1 MNPEILD
8 SLQRRFGSADFSRYQ
23 VVRGQKYD
31 FVRIPAAGTASVSF
45 FSNPIG
51 AADPGAG
58 AATLFKTLEQTNLVK
73 SASFGQEYF
82 ALTQIRTYANFVPL
96 NRQGFT
102 AGTNFVYRG
111 LTARQFVA
119 GPPVEPDS
127 SMTRFQE
134 LISRGVL
141 QISFAQKLYYQISR
155 PFIMCPPGFGV
166 DVRSLASSR
175 TGNAAETQVADTNWR
190 VAPDNRGES
199 VYNVDPIQ
207 IIEPENQIEASISFP
222 DGNTPNFTNTALD
235 SADSAQTPSVELGL
249 IFDGYVIR
257 PSQ

>member
-1 MNPEILD
+1 MSPEILD
-8 SLQRRFGSADFSRYQ
+8 NLQRRFGSADFSRYQ

-31 FVRIPAAGTASVSF
+31 FVRLPATDATSVSF

-58 AATLFKTLEQTNLVK
+58 ATLFKTLEQTNLVK

-96 NRQGFT
+96 NRQPGGVAT
-102 AGTNFVYRG
+102 LGTNCVWRAY
-111 LTARQFVA
+111 TAKLNSAMDQLQGV
-119 GPPVEPDS
+119 
-127 SMTRFQE
+127 
-134 LISRGVL
+134 LNRGVL

-175 TGNAAETQVADTNWR
+175 TGNAAETQASGTNWR
-190 VAPDNRGES
+190 VAGDYRGES

-207 IIEPENQIEASISFP
+207 LIEPEIQIEAKISFP
-222 DGNTPNFTNTALD
+222 DGVAATLTDTALNTASGDFTPNI
-235 SADSAQTPSVELGL
+235 EIGL

>member
-8 SLQRRFGSADFSRYQ
+8 NLQKRFGSADFSRYQ
-23 VVRGQKYD
+23 VLRGQKYD
-31 FVRIPAAGTASVSF
+31 FVRLPSAGTASLSF
-45 FSNPIG
+45 FSNPVG

-58 AATLFKTLEQTNLVK
+58 ATTLFKTLEQTNLVK

-96 NRQGFT
+96 ARQPGT
-102 AGTNFVYRG
+102 PGTNVVYRG
-111 LTARQFVA
+111 YTALVNSAMEQFRSVI
-119 GPPVEPDS
+119 D
-127 SMTRFQE
+127 
-134 LISRGVL
+134 RGVL
-141 QISFAQKLYYQISR
+141 QIKFAQKLYYQISR
-155 PFIMCPPGFGV
+155 PFVMAPPGFGV

-175 TGNAAETQVADTNWR
+175 TGNAAETQVAGTNWR
-190 VAPDNRGES
+190 VAPDNRAES

-207 IIEPENQIEASISFP
+207 IIEPEIQIEASLDFP
-222 DGNTPNFTNTALD
+222 DGNSPTFTNTALNT
-235 SADSAQTPSVELGL
+235 ANATFTPSIEIGL